1 MGEGNWGWEIKI
13 FLELTN
19 FLKWSIM
26 ILWKWQ
32 GLVFDRIS
40 FLKNF
45 FGKWSIEIRVQQTP
59 LAICG
64 PLVFVNNILL
74 EYGLSHLFMCSL
86 WLLLWYSDRGKKL
99 YLLKWSTKPQD
110 TYYTLYRKVCQPVL
124 DFPSLLKSILMWT
137 C

>member
-1 MGEGNWGWEIKI
+1 MFG
-13 FLELTN
+13 
-19 FLKWSIM
+19 
-26 ILWKWQ
+26 
-32 GLVFDRIS
+32 RIS

-64 PLVFVNNILL
+64 PLVVFVNNIFL

-86 WLLLWYSDRGKKL
+86 WLLLWYSDKGKKL

-110 TYYTLYRKVCQPVL
+110 TYYTLYRKVCQPL
-124 DFPSLLKSILMWT
+124 F
-137 C
+137 

>member
-1 MGEGNWGWEIKI
+1 M
-13 FLELTN
+13 
-19 FLKWSIM
+19 
-26 ILWKWQ
+26 
-32 GLVFDRIS
+32 FDRIS

-124 DFPSLLKSILMWT
+124 DFPSLLKSILM
-137 C
+137 